1 MDGDYENPC
10 LGSSLRRTESLDVD
24 DGHNAIT
31 SRDIDVL
38 AQLKALRQHR

>member
-1 MDGDYENPC
+1 MDGDCENPC
-10 LGSSLRRTESLDVD
+10 PDNGSRRTESLDGD